1 MNDNRVKESWIEW
14 TIEVIEWC
22 SEITINWMNDK
33 VNEWVSEW
41 FIKWMNDNRVN
52 ESRIEWMM

>member
-22 SEITINWMNDK
+22 SKITINWMNDVVK
-33 VNEWVSEW
+33 KSWT
-41 FIKWMNDNRVN
+41 
-52 ESRIEWMM
+52 EWMIKSMSE